1 MDPMKKR
8 ALLMEHATHPRHY
21 RKEERY
27 VSVRAYSHTC
37 ADDLTLMVNI
47 QDDVIEDV
55 CFYGHACTIATAA
68 ASMMC
73 EELRKQDR
81 KSALKQIEA
90 YERMLDQ
97 QPYEAERIGE
107 EAIFA
112 DAATKA
118 NRRECAFLS
127 WKAMRQVL
135 EDER

>member
-55 CFYGHACTIATAA
+55 CFYGHACAIATAA

-73 EELRKQDR
+73 MFIATGIAKIPLS
-81 KSALKQIEA
+81 KS
-90 YERMLDQ
+90 M
-97 QPYEAERIGE
+97 
-107 EAIFA
+107 
-112 DAATKA
+112 
-118 NRRECAFLS
+118 
-127 WKAMRQVL
+127 KAMIPFVTAEIIVL
-135 EDER
+135 FLITYIPELCLTLPRILGLW

>member
-1 MDPMKKR
+1 
-8 ALLMEHATHPRHY
+8 MEHATHPRHY

-90 YERMLDQ
+90 Y
-97 QPYEAERIGE
+97 
-107 EAIFA
+107 
-112 DAATKA
+112 
-118 NRRECAFLS
+118 
-127 WKAMRQVL
+127 
-135 EDER
+135 

>member
-68 ASMMC
+68 ASMM
-73 EELRKQDR
+73 LRAAFSPSPLRAVKGR
-81 KSALKQIEA
+81 
-90 YERMLDQ
+90 
-97 QPYEAERIGE
+97 RILPSSQRYLV
-107 EAIFA
+107 AW
-112 DAATKA
+112 D
-118 NRRECAFLS
+118 L
-127 WKAMRQVL
+127 
-135 EDER
+135 